1 VPSGAPAAELDRV
14 VDEEG
19 AAWLSELWE
28 ARARLPSGRH
38 DRAAELDAGGDA
50 RRAVPADGRVRPT
63 AVRANAARNGRDAEF
78 DDALNAFCDEH
89 NRGPAGAAR
98 FEKEYLVA
106 IGTRV

>member
-1 VPSGAPAAELDRV
+1 MPSA
-14 VDEEG
+14 
-19 AAWLSELWE
+19 
-28 ARARLPSGRH
+28 
-38 DRAAELDAGGDA
+38 A
-50 RRAVPADGRVRPT
+50 RRSSHCSPT
-63 AVRANAARNGRDAEF
+63 PVIHAIAVRANAARNGRDAEF